1 MEQGVYG
8 EVVQG
13 EVVGPII
20 QPVVPTAQPVVA
32 VQPGLQPGY
41 PQQQQGFPPQQ
52 GYPQQQT
59 GGFPPQQ
66 GYPQQQTG
74 GFPPQQQQGF
84 PLQQPGFSAE
94 LGAYKGGFNQGGF
107 GQVAPSAP
115 PRVIDSGLVLVRQG
129 SPGVLRFDQFQA
141 LQAGM
146 AAPLTC
152 HASHQGN
159 GVGTKYPEERMF
171 GEWRYTE
178 SKMVAAQNAC
188 TAQLVQ
194 GKFIKRVD
202 ANLVMDVAFWVF
214 QEGTA
219 VNWVGG
225 GSDSRTYLNGGG
237 RDFRVNSDGTICLV
251 NHPHLYLGV
260 FDPENVDNYS
270 GPRSDGLLSTD
281 EISGNYCCCCFPM
294 GFGATSVFPHGPDVI
309 EQWGWCWFTT
319 LCIGGEVR
327 IRNPGT
333 NSFRHWKDPNNV
345 TTFTR
350 GQACNGLSCLC
361 RTGSR
366 RPLAFQLVDTK
377 EIEGCWCCVCWM
389 HTIAWSCFQKAAVD
403 KDKLNHSGCAWILL
417 LPLIPFNEVR
427 TRLYVN
433 GHPTNG
439 FYGPDPNNIDWYR
452 DSGCVG
458 NGPSCSRKC

>member
-1 MEQGVYG
+1 MQQEVYG
-8 EVVQG
+8 EVIQG
-13 EVVGPII
+13 EIVG
-20 QPVVPTAQPVVA
+20 V
-32 VQPGLQPGY
+32 VQPAPVIATAT
-41 PQQQQGFPPQQ
+41 PV
-52 GYPQQQT
+52 T
-59 GGFPPQQ
+59 
-66 GYPQQQTG
+66 T
-74 GFPPQQQQGF
+74 
-84 PLQQPGFSAE
+84 QPGFSSEVE
-94 LGAYKGGFNQGGF
+94 LGAYKGF

-115 PRVIDSGLVLVRQG
+115 PRVIDSGLVLVRAG

-152 HASHQGN
+152 HASNPGN
-159 GVGTKYPEERMF
+159 GVGTKYPEERTF

-188 TAQLVQ
+188 MAQLVQ

-202 ANLVMDVAFWVF
+202 ANLVLDVAFWVF

-237 RDFRVNSDGTICLV
+237 RDFRVNPDGSICLV
-251 NHPHLYLGV
+251 NHPHLCLGV
-260 FDPENVDNYS
+260 FDPETVDRYS

-281 EISGNYCCCCFPM
+281 EISGHYNCCCFPM
-294 GFGATSVFPHGPDVI
+294 GCGSTSVVPHGPDVI
-309 EQWGWCWFTT
+309 EQWGWCCGLFP

-333 NSFRHWKDPNNV
+333 NNFRHWKDPNNV
-345 TTFTR
+345 TTFTP
-350 GQACNGLSCLC
+350 GGASNGPSSLC
-361 RTGSR
+361 KTGSR
-366 RPLAFQLVDTK
+366 TPLAFQLVDTK
-377 EIEGCWCCVCWM
+377 DIEGPWCCCCWM
-389 HTIAWSCFQKAAVD
+389 LIHPALTGWSCFRKAALD
-403 KDKLNHSGCAWILL
+403 KDKLNHSGCAWIGP

-439 FYGPDPNNIDWYR
+439 FIHPTDPNNIDWYR

-458 NGPSCSRKC
+458 NGCSFSRKC

>member
-1 MEQGVYG
+1 MQQEVYG
-8 EVVQG
+8 EVIQG
-13 EVVGPII
+13 EIVGVV
-20 QPVVPTAQPVVA
+20 QPAPVIPTATPV
-32 VQPGLQPGY
+32 
-41 PQQQQGFPPQQ
+41 
-52 GYPQQQT
+52 T
-59 GGFPPQQ
+59 
-66 GYPQQQTG
+66 T
-74 GFPPQQQQGF
+74 
-84 PLQQPGFSAE
+84 QPGFSAE
-94 LGAYKGGFNQGGF
+94 VELGAYKGFSHS
-107 GQVAPSAP
+107 QVAPSAP

-202 ANLVMDVAFWVF
+202 ANLVLDVAFWVF

-417 LPLIPFNEVR
+417 LPLLPFNEVR

-452 DSGCVG
+452 DGGCVG
-458 NGPSCSRKC
+458 NGPSCSTKC

>member
-1 MEQGVYG
+1 MEQEVYG

-13 EVVGPII
+13 EIVGVV
-20 QPVVPTAQPVVA
+20 QPAPVIPTATPV
-32 VQPGLQPGY
+32 
-41 PQQQQGFPPQQ
+41 
-52 GYPQQQT
+52 T
-59 GGFPPQQ
+59 
-66 GYPQQQTG
+66 T
-74 GFPPQQQQGF
+74 
-84 PLQQPGFSAE
+84 QPGFSSEVE
-94 LGAYKGGFNQGGF
+94 LGAYKGF

-115 PRVIDSGLVLVRQG
+115 PRVIDSGLVLVRAG

-152 HASHQGN
+152 HASNPGN
-159 GVGTKYPEERMF
+159 GVGTKYPEERTF

-188 TAQLVQ
+188 MAQLVQ

-202 ANLVMDVAFWVF
+202 ANLVLDVAFWVF
-214 QEGTA
+214 QEVTA

-237 RDFRVNSDGTICLV
+237 RDFHVNPDGSICLV
-251 NHPHLYLGV
+251 NHPHLCLGV
-260 FDPENVDNYS
+260 FDPETVDRYS

-281 EISGNYCCCCFPM
+281 EISGNYCCCCFPL
-294 GFGATSVFPHGPDVI
+294 GFGATTVMPHGPDVI

-319 LCIGGEVR
+319 LCLGGEVR
-327 IRNPGT
+327 VRNPGT

-345 TTFTR
+345 TTFTA
-350 GQACNGLSCLC
+350 GGGASNGPSCLC
-361 RTGSR
+361 KTGSR
-366 RPLAFQLVDTK
+366 TPLAFQLVDTK
-377 EIEGCWCCVCWM
+377 DIEGSWCCCCWM
-389 HTIAWSCFQKAAVD
+389 HTIAWSCFTKKALD
-403 KDKLNHSGCAWILL
+403 KDRINHSGCAWILL
-417 LPLIPFNEVR
+417 LPLLPFNEVR

-452 DSGCVG
+452 DGGCVG
-458 NGPSCSRKC
+458 NGPSCSTKC

>member
-1 MEQGVYG
+1 MQQEVYG
-8 EVVQG
+8 EVLQG
-13 EVVGPII
+13 EIVGVE
-20 QPVVPTAQPVVA
+20 PVIPTATPV
-32 VQPGLQPGY
+32 
-41 PQQQQGFPPQQ
+41 
-52 GYPQQQT
+52 T
-59 GGFPPQQ
+59 
-66 GYPQQQTG
+66 T
-74 GFPPQQQQGF
+74 
-84 PLQQPGFSAE
+84 QPGFSVEVE
-94 LGAYKGGFNQGGF
+94 LGAYKGFS
-107 GQVAPSAP
+107 QVAPSAP
-115 PRVIDSGLVLVRQG
+115 PRVIDSGLVLVRAG

-152 HASHQGN
+152 HSSHPGN

-188 TAQLVQ
+188 MAQLVQ

-202 ANLVMDVAFWVF
+202 ANLVLDVAFWVF

-237 RDFRVNSDGTICLV
+237 RDFRVNPDGSICLV
-251 NHPHLYLGV
+251 NHPHLCLGV
-260 FDPENVDNYS
+260 FDPETVDRYS

-281 EISGNYCCCCFPM
+281 EISGNYCCCCFPL
-294 GFGATSVFPHGPDVI
+294 GFGATTVMPHGPDVI

-319 LCIGGEVR
+319 LCLGGEVR
-327 IRNPGT
+327 VRNPGT

-345 TTFTR
+345 TTFTP
-350 GQACNGLSCLC
+350 GGASNGPSCLC
-361 RTGSR
+361 KTGSR
-366 RPLAFQLVDTK
+366 TPLAFQLVDTK
-377 EIEGCWCCVCWM
+377 DIEGSWCCCCWM
-389 HTIAWSCFQKAAVD
+389 HTIAWSCFRKAALD

-417 LPLIPFNEVR
+417 LPLLPFNEVR

-452 DSGCVG
+452 DGGCVG
-458 NGPSCSRKC
+458 NGPSCSTKC

>member
-1 MEQGVYG
+1 M
-8 EVVQG
+8 
-13 EVVGPII
+13 PIKMG
-20 QPVVPTAQPVVA
+20 
-32 VQPGLQPGY
+32 VQPGGDTTQVRRAFATLVGELMQNGTTSGILAAQSSNQMHWSANPSDTSY
-41 PQQQQGFPPQQ
+41 QRHGFIGMAPHMASHSTWSGRTHQHE
-52 GYPQQQT
+52 GIT
-59 GGFPPQQ
+59 FDGFD
-66 GYPQQQTG
+66 G
-74 GFPPQQQQGF
+74 
-84 PLQQPGFSAE
+84 
-94 LGAYKGGFNQGGF
+94 
-107 GQVAPSAP
+107 
-115 PRVIDSGLVLVRQG
+115 VIDVLG
-129 SPGVLRFDQFQA
+129 GD
-141 LQAGM
+141 
-146 AAPLTC
+146 
-152 HASHQGN
+152 
-159 GVGTKYPEERMF
+159 
-171 GEWRYTE
+171 W
-178 SKMVAAQNAC
+178 QNA
-188 TAQLVQ
+188 VY
-194 GKFIKRVD
+194 RVT
-202 ANLVMDVAFWVF
+202 LPP
-214 QEGTA
+214 
-219 VNWVGG
+219 GG
-225 GSDSRTYLNGGG
+225 LDERAIGA
-237 RDFRVNSDGTICLV
+237 
-251 NHPHLYLGV
+251 LGV
-260 FDPENVDNYS
+260 PPPLRPEDLYS

-281 EISGNYCCCCFPM
+281 EISGNYCGCCFPLC
-294 GFGATSVFPHGPDVI
+294 FGWTSVVPHGPDVV
-309 EQWGWCWFTT
+309 ELWGWCCCNFCLWEN
-319 LCIGGEVR
+319 GGEVR